1 MNYLEQI
8 FGLENKK
15 IVITGATGYFGIYFS
30 KIFLKAGA
38 DVILMGRSNK
48 LDDLCVECKK
58 KYGDKR
64 VFAYKT
70 DFYDKILLEETLKAI
85 SNEHSIDVIVN
96 NAYDLSPNTGFNTN
110 KGNLEK
116 LDFDIWQKSFE
127 AGIYWPFLV
136 TKILGEKLKLKD
148 KSSIINVSSMYGLA
162 SPDPKLY
169 EGKKFFNPATY
180 GVAKAGIIALT
191 KYTASFWGRYGIR
204 CNAVAPGAFPNTETK
219 TSNSVGDDT
228 EFLDRLKK
236 KSLLNR
242 VGHPNDLAGVLLLL
256 ASDASSFITGQ
267 VFSVDGGWTT
277 I

>member
-1 MNYLEQI
+1 MSYLEEV
-8 FGLENKK
+8 FNLKDKNV
-15 IVITGATGYFGIYFS
+15 VITGATGYFGKYFS
-30 KIFLKAGA
+30 EIFLKAGA
-38 DVILMGRSNK
+38 NTILMARSDA
-48 LDDLCVECKK
+48 LDDILRKTKK
-58 KYGDKR
+58 TFGEKKVIG
-64 VFAYKT
+64 YKT
-70 DFYDKILLEETLKAI
+70 DFYNKKSFEETLKVI
-85 SNEHSIDVIVN
+85 SSNHDIDVIIN
-96 NAYDLSPNTGFNTN
+96 NAYDLSQNTGFNTD
-110 KGNLEK
+110 KGKLEN
-116 LDFDIWQKSFE
+116 LDFECWENAFE
-127 AGIYWPFLV
+127 CGIYWPFLV